1 MPLASPNP
9 DQGDKRFV
17 VTLTGMPCSFSRIYA
32 PELPPY
38 EEMNPVQ
45 QAYYA
50 LEKLSEELRGKV
62 AFTLGNVNSDFA
74 FRSHI
79 WGDISGE
86 SVEED
91 GSGKLDVN
99 TILRALSEVSSDL
112 VDSIKKIEIM
122 RFIPGR
128 GVNTETLDQIT
139 QEELLAA

>member
-74 FRSHI
+74 FRTRNTTLT
-79 WGDISGE
+79 
-86 SVEED
+86 SV
-91 GSGKLDVN
+91 SQP
-99 TILRALSEVSSDL
+99 
-112 VDSIKKIEIM
+112 M
-122 RFIPGR
+122 RFSIFHAD
-128 GVNTETLDQIT
+128 NMSI
-139 QEELLAA
+139 